1 MTFGESLK
9 QHRKEKNLTQEQ
21 LAEEFQ
27 VTRQTV
33 SKWELDQAMPEVG
46 KMVEIAEYFGISL
59 DEILMGQKPDKEVE
73 ILEELKPVEEE
84 KPRKKKNFGFIAYFV
99 GIVFFTILFFPVF
112 DESTRQWDW
121 RLPNIF
127 DVSFCYILL
136 AALVFGLLIR
146 QVGRDGESCKRWAA
160 VAAIATGFLFSLYYT
175 EGVIKA
181 NQLAE
186 NWRIGILP
194 MYYGIVIA
202 SVFGI
207 RKS

>member
-9 QHRKEKNLTQEQ
+9 QHRKGRNLTQEQ
-21 LAEEFQ
+21 LAEKFQ

-46 KMVEIAEYFGISL
+46 KMVEIAEYFEISL
-59 DEILMGQKPDKEVE
+59 DEILLGQNPSKEME

-84 KPRKKKNFGFIAYFV
+84 KPKQKKNAGFVIYFV
-99 GIVFFTILFFPVF
+99 GIAFFTIIFFPVL
-112 DESTRQWDW
+112 DKSTGRWDW
-121 RLPNIF
+121 RFPNIL
-127 DVSFCYILL
+127 DVCFCYILL

-146 QVGRDGESCKRWAA
+146 QVGRDRESYKRWAA

>member
-1 MTFGESLK
+1 MTFGENLK
-9 QHRKEKNLTQEQ
+9 QKRKEKNLTQEQ
-21 LAEEFQ
+21 LAEKFQ

-46 KMVEIAEYFGISL
+46 KLVEIAEYFEISL
-59 DEILMGQKPDKEVE
+59 DEIFMGQKPDKEVE
-73 ILEELKPVEEE
+73 ILEELKPVEKE
-84 KPRKKKNFGFIAYFV
+84 KPRQKKNAGFIIYFV
-99 GIVFFTILFFPVF
+99 GIAFFTVIFFPFF
-112 DESTRQWDW
+112 DKSTGRWNW
-121 RLPNIF
+121 NLKNIC
-127 DVSFCYILL
+127 DICFCYILL

-146 QVGRDGESCKRWAA
+146 QVSRDRESYKRWAA

-175 EGVIKA
+175 EGVIRA